1 MRRVIE
7 YIASDFRKDKFWL
20 RRVEPSKRQYQ
31 VMVAVDDSA
40 SMVFNHSKQVLSSC
54 GAVIFENFTSSP
66 FHRAL
71 FMSVADFLAAFHT
84 VFLLINFCLF
94 LFVSYLLVN
103 FYFDIMLT
111 VIYFLNSH

>member
-40 SMVFNHSKQVLSSC
+40 SMVFNHSKQVLSSS
-54 GAVIFENFTSSP
+54 GAGVLEKCCTKQ
-66 FHRAL
+66 
-71 FMSVADFLAAFHT
+71 
-84 VFLLINFCLF
+84 
-94 LFVSYLLVN
+94 SYK
-103 FYFDIMLT
+103 
-111 VIYFLNSH
+111 

>member
-40 SMVFNHSKQVLSSC
+40 SMVFNHSKQVSLLCGTACLTLSS
-54 GAVIFENFTSSP
+54 FMNNF
-66 FHRAL
+66 AL
-71 FMSVADFLAAFHT
+71 Q
-84 VFLLINFCLF
+84 LF
-94 LFVSYLLVN
+94 RPK
-103 FYFDIMLT
+103 I
-111 VIYFLNSH
+111 